1 MNIAPFLAAP
11 PLVQIHATAAL
22 AAFALGAWQLAAP
35 KGTLPHR
42 TIGWAWIGL
51 MAAVALTSF
60 GITGGRGAG
69 NFSWIHGLSLFTLLA
84 LPAAVAHVRR
94 GRIEAH
100 RWAMVALFFGALVIT
115 GAFTLLPGRLMGR
128 IVFS

>member
-11 PLVQIHATAAL
+11 PLVQLHATAAL

-42 TIGWAWIGL
+42 TVGWAWVVL
-51 MAAVALTSF
+51 MAAVALSSF

-69 NFSWIHGLSLFTLLA
+69 RFSWIHGISLFTLLA
-84 LPAAVAHVRR
+84 LPVAVTHVRR
-94 GRIEAH
+94 GRTESH
-100 RWAMVALFFGALVIT
+100 RWLMVGLFLGALVIT

>member
-1 MNIAPFLAAP
+1 MTLAPFLAAP

-22 AAFALGAWQLAAP
+22 AAFALGVWQLAAR

-42 TIGWAWIGL
+42 RIGWAWIAL
-51 MAAVALTSF
+51 MVTVALTSF
-60 GITGGRGAG
+60 GITGGRGPG
-69 NFSWIHGLSLFTLLA
+69 HFSWIHGISLFTLLA
-84 LPAAVAHVRR
+84 LPVAVLHVRR
-94 GRIEAH
+94 GRIDRH
-100 RWAMVALFFGALVIT
+100 RWMMLGLFLGALVIT